1 VSVEALA
8 LVLAAAVVHAAWNAL
23 AKRGRDHFLFLW
35 CAVSV
40 ASIVLLPIGFL
51 TAGADGVPRAAVPFL
66 VGTILIHAVYF
77 YALGRSYGAGD
88 FSLVYPIARG
98 LGVALVPILALLL
111 FAEAL
116 SPLGTVGVILV
127 VGGIVVLQLRP
138 ELWRALEPR
147 QRRLGPGTAWALVT
161 GVSIALYSVVDKGGV
176 RIMNPVPYIA
186 LMGAGLSLVLVP
198 AVVRRRV
205 ALRREW
211 VTNWRTILLA
221 STLNLTSYLLVLFA
235 FRMSKVG
242 YVVAAREISIVL
254 SVLIGSWWFG
264 EGRFRLRLVGA
275 AIVLTG
281 VACVALAR

>member
-1 VSVEALA
+1 MTGEALA
-8 LVLAAAVVHAAWNAL
+8 LVFGAAAIHAAWNAL
-23 AKRGRDHFLFLW
+23 AKRGRDQFVFLW

-40 ASIVLLPIGFL
+40 ASVVLLPIGLL
-51 TAGADGVPRAAVPFL
+51 TAGGARVPSAAIPFL

-98 LGVALVPILALLL
+98 LGVALVPILALVL
-111 FAEAL
+111 FHEAL
-116 SPLGTVGVILV
+116 SPLGTIGVALV
-127 VGGIVVLQLRP
+127 VTGIVVLQLRP
-138 ELWRALEPR
+138 ELWRALERRPE
-147 QRRLGPGTAWALVT
+147 RLGAGTGWALVT

-176 RIMNPVPYIA
+176 RVMHPVPYIA
-186 LMGAGLSLVLVP
+186 LMGAGMSVLLLP
-198 AVVRRRV
+198 AVLRRRA

-211 VTNWRTILLA
+211 AVNWRPILVA

-254 SVLIGSWWFG
+254 SVLIGSLWFG
-264 EGRFRLRLVGA
+264 EGRLGLRLVAA
-275 AIVLTG
+275 AIVLSG
-281 VACVALAR
+281 VACVAVAR

>member
-1 VSVEALA
+1 MTGEALA
-8 LVLAAAVVHAAWNAL
+8 LVFGAAAIHAAWNAL
-23 AKRGRDHFLFLW
+23 AKRGRDQFVFLW

-40 ASIVLLPIGFL
+40 ASVVLLPIGLL
-51 TAGADGVPRAAVPFL
+51 TAGGARVPSAAIPFL

-98 LGVALVPILALLL
+98 LGVALVPILALVL
-111 FAEAL
+111 FHEAL
-116 SPLGTVGVILV
+116 SPLGTVGVALV
-127 VGGIVVLQLRP
+127 VTGIVVLQLRP
-138 ELWRALEPR
+138 ELWRALE
-147 QRRLGPGTAWALVT
+147 RRPERFGAGTGWALVT

-176 RIMNPVPYIA
+176 RVMHPVPYIA
-186 LMGAGLSLVLVP
+186 LMGAGMSVLLLP
-198 AVVRRRV
+198 AVLRRRA

-211 VTNWRTILLA
+211 AVNWRPILVA

-254 SVLIGSWWFG
+254 SVLIGSLWFG
-264 EGRFRLRLVGA
+264 EGRLGLRLVAA
-275 AIVLTG
+275 AIVLSG
-281 VACVALAR
+281 VACVAVAR

>member
-1 VSVEALA
+1 MTGEALA
-8 LVLAAAVVHAAWNAL
+8 LVFGAAAIHAAWNAL
-23 AKRGRDHFLFLW
+23 AKRGRDQFVFLW

-40 ASIVLLPIGFL
+40 ASVVLLPIGLL
-51 TAGADGVPRAAVPFL
+51 TAGGARVPSAAIPFL

-98 LGVALVPILALLL
+98 LGAALVPILALVL
-111 FAEAL
+111 FHEAL
-116 SPLGTVGVILV
+116 SPLGTIGVALV
-127 VGGIVVLQLRP
+127 VTGIVVLQLRP
-138 ELWRALEPR
+138 ELWRALERRPE
-147 QRRLGPGTAWALVT
+147 RLGAGTGWALVT

-176 RIMNPVPYIA
+176 RVMHPVPYIA
-186 LMGAGLSLVLVP
+186 LMGAGMSVLLLP
-198 AVVRRRV
+198 AVLRRRA

-211 VTNWRTILLA
+211 AVNWRPILVA

-254 SVLIGSWWFG
+254 SVLIGSLWFG
-264 EGRFRLRLVGA
+264 EGRLGLRLVAA
-275 AIVLTG
+275 AIVLSG
-281 VACVALAR
+281 VACVAMAR

>member
-1 VSVEALA
+1 MTGEALA
-8 LVLAAAVVHAAWNAL
+8 LVFGAAAIHAAWNAL
-23 AKRGRDHFLFLW
+23 AKRGRDQFVFLW

-40 ASIVLLPIGFL
+40 ASVVLLPIGLL
-51 TAGADGVPRAAVPFL
+51 TAGGARVPSAAIPFL

-98 LGVALVPILALLL
+98 LGVALVPILALVL
-111 FAEAL
+111 FHEAL
-116 SPLGTVGVILV
+116 SPLGTVGVALV
-127 VGGIVVLQLRP
+127 VTGIVVLQLRP
-138 ELWRALEPR
+138 ELWRALERRPE
-147 QRRLGPGTAWALVT
+147 RLGAGRGWALVT

-176 RIMNPVPYIA
+176 RVMHPVPYIA
-186 LMGAGLSLVLVP
+186 LMGAGMSVLLLP
-198 AVVRRRV
+198 AVLRRRA

-211 VTNWRTILLA
+211 AVNWRPILVA

-254 SVLIGSWWFG
+254 SVLIGSLWFG
-264 EGRFRLRLVGA
+264 EGRLGLRLVAA
-275 AIVLTG
+275 AIVLSG
-281 VACVALAR
+281 VACVAVAR

>member
-1 VSVEALA
+1 MTGEALA
-8 LVLAAAVVHAAWNAL
+8 LVFGAAAIHAAWNAL
-23 AKRGRDHFLFLW
+23 AKRGRDQFVFLW

-40 ASIVLLPIGFL
+40 ASVVLLPIGLL
-51 TAGADGVPRAAVPFL
+51 TAGGARVPSAAIPFL

-98 LGVALVPILALLL
+98 LGVALVPILALVL
-111 FAEAL
+111 FHEAL
-116 SPLGTVGVILV
+116 SPLGTVGVALV
-127 VGGIVVLQLRP
+127 VTGIVVLQLRP
-138 ELWRALEPR
+138 ELWRALERRPE
-147 QRRLGPGTAWALVT
+147 RLGAGTGWALVT

-176 RIMNPVPYIA
+176 RVMHPVPYIA
-186 LMGAGLSLVLVP
+186 LMGAGMSVLLLP
-198 AVVRRRV
+198 AVLRRRA

-211 VTNWRTILLA
+211 AVNWRPILVA

-254 SVLIGSWWFG
+254 SVLIGSLWFG
-264 EGRFRLRLVGA
+264 EGRLGLRLIAA
-275 AIVLTG
+275 AIVLSG
-281 VACVALAR
+281 VACVAMAR

>member
-1 VSVEALA
+1 MTGEALA
-8 LVLAAAVVHAAWNAL
+8 LVFGAAAIHAAWNAL
-23 AKRGRDHFLFLW
+23 AKRGRDQFVFLW

-40 ASIVLLPIGFL
+40 ASVVLLPIGLL
-51 TAGADGVPRAAVPFL
+51 TAGGARVPSAAIPFL

-98 LGVALVPILALLL
+98 LGVALVPILALVL
-111 FAEAL
+111 FHEAL
-116 SPLGTVGVILV
+116 SPLGTIGVALV
-127 VGGIVVLQLRP
+127 VTGIVVLQLRP
-138 ELWRALEPR
+138 ELWRALERRPE
-147 QRRLGPGTAWALVT
+147 RLGAGTGWALVT

-176 RIMNPVPYIA
+176 RVMHPVPYIA
-186 LMGAGLSLVLVP
+186 LMGAGMSVLLLP
-198 AVVRRRV
+198 AVLRRRA

-211 VTNWRTILLA
+211 AVNWRPILVA

-254 SVLIGSWWFG
+254 SVLIGSLWFG
-264 EGRFRLRLVGA
+264 EGRLGLRLVAA
-275 AIVLTG
+275 AIVLSG
-281 VACVALAR
+281 VACVAMAR